1 MINNDLLSFRMDSKK
16 RVFNK
21 YLLYFC
27 AMQNKQTFE
36 FEFIVLMAS
45 LMSIVALSIDALLP
59 ALPEIGASL
68 GVTNTNDNQLL
79 ITMIFLGLGFGQ
91 LLFGPLSDSF
101 GRKPIVY
108 FGFFVFIIAT
118 LICVTTNSFEMMI
131 IGRILQGVGLSSPR
145 TLSIAIVRDSYSGNY
160 MAKILSIVVMVFI
173 LVPVIA
179 PALGQFLLNFYNWES
194 IFYVTLIYGVL
205 VMFWF
210 WKRQPETLPKVKRV
224 KLTPSLFIDGTKEF
238 LKYKNAVAFTLVS
251 GFITGS
257 FMVYLSTSQQ
267 IFEQQYN
274 LADLFPYIFASL
286 AISVG
291 LATYLNSRLVVK
303 YGMWRIAYFG
313 TIAYVIIS
321 VLYVVL
327 FWSGTNPSI
336 GILMSFFALQFF
348 AIGFLFGNLRALAMQ
363 PLGHIA
369 GIGAAINGF
378 VSTVMAVPIANYIGS
393 FVIDSVLPLFIGFSV
408 FGALSL
414 LVFLRLKMSRT

>member
-1 MINNDLLSFRMDSKK
+1 
-16 RVFNK
+16 
-21 YLLYFC
+21 
-27 AMQNKQTFE
+27 MQNKQTFE
-36 FEFIVLMAS
+36 FEFVALMAS

-91 LLFGPLSDSF
+91 LIFGPLSDSF

-108 FGFFVFIIAT
+108 IGFIVFVIASI
-118 LICVTTNSFEMMI
+118 ICVTANNFEMMI
-131 IGRILQGVGLSSPR
+131 FGRILQGIGLSSPR

-160 MAKILSIVVMVFI
+160 MAKILSVVVMVFI

-179 PALGQFLLNFYNWES
+179 PTLGQFLLNFYNWES
-194 IFYVTLIYGVL
+194 IFYVNLIYGIL
-205 VMFWF
+205 VMLWF
-210 WKRQPETLPKVKRV
+210 WKRQPETLAKEKRIRFS
-224 KLTPSLFIDGTKEF
+224 PRIFIDGTKEF
-238 LKYKNAVAFTLVS
+238 LKYKEAVAFTLVS

-267 IFEQQYN
+267 IFEQQYD
-274 LADLFPYIFASL
+274 LADMFPYIFASL
-286 AISVG
+286 AIAVG
-291 LATYLNSRLVVK
+291 LATFLNSRLVVK
-303 YGMWRIAYFG
+303 YGMWRIAYYG
-313 TIAYVIIS
+313 TIGYVFIS
-321 VLYVVL
+321 VLYIVL
-327 FWSGTNPSI
+327 FWSRDNPSI
-336 GILMSFFALQFF
+336 GILISFFALQFF

-393 FVIDSVLPLFIGFSV
+393 FVTNSVLPLFIGFSI
-408 FGALSL
+408 FGILSL
-414 LVFLRLKMSRT
+414 LVFIRLKLSRT